1 PWCPRRDEAYIGV
14 LVDDLITMG
23 TREPYRMFTSRA
35 EYRLVLREDNAD
47 LRLTEQ
53 GRTLGVVDDQRW
65 QLFSTK
71 RESIDADG
79 ERLNTTW
86 VQPES
91 AAAQKVN
98 AISANP
104 LSREYSLLDLLRRPE
119 FDYKLVGN
127 LIGEAVAD
135 PRVAEQLEIEAKYA
149 GYIDRQQDD
158 IDRLRRNENT
168 PIPADFNFDQVKGLS
183 NEVRQKLS
191 LSKPDTL
198 ARASRIPGVT
208 PAAVSLL
215 LIYLKKN
222 S

>member
-1 PWCPRRDEAYIGV
+1 
-14 LVDDLITMG
+14 
-23 TREPYRMFTSRA
+23 
-35 EYRLVLREDNAD
+35 
-47 LRLTEQ
+47 
-53 GRTLGVVDDQRW
+53 
-65 QLFSTK
+65 
-71 RESIDADG
+71 
-79 ERLNTTW
+79 
-86 VQPES
+86 
-91 AAAQKVN
+91 
-98 AISANP
+98 
-104 LSREYSLLDLLRRPE
+104 
-119 FDYKLVGN
+119 VGN
-127 LIGEAVAD
+127 LIGEPVAD

-222 S
+222 SLAFNASHRSA